1 MPTSLYD
8 DRIVY
13 NLRKRLWASAFK
25 YGRELRAS
33 GNPRETVS
41 ALELLTALQIMTE
54 ETRHHWV
61 DDNKKWNDILA
72 EQPR

>member
-13 NLRKRLWASAFK
+13 NLRKRLWAAAYK
-25 YGRELRAS
+25 YAREIRAS

-41 ALELLTALQIMTE
+41 ALELLTALNIMTE
-54 ETRHHWV
+54 ETRHHWIE
-61 DDNKKWNDILA
+61 DNKKWNDILA
-72 EQPR
+72 ER